1 MDIYSTLLAQL
12 EPIRQK
18 LQERANQLQGKSNIQ
33 LNTTDKSQSNSTH
46 LSECSTLNYLCHR
59 FNLSQ
64 FEREIILLCVGMEL
78 DPLWPSECAGAQVNP
93 QYNFPTFSLAQSI
106 FERVDTGAFAPESP
120 LRYWKLIQ
128 VEPGLSLTLSP
139 LKIDE
144 RIFHFLVGTNQL
156 DERLISIIKPVVTNG
171 TLVNSHQ
178 EIVNQIISVWNYS
191 LNPTDNLFKSQNLDS
206 VSSLFRKKVTRNY
219 PELSKFE
226 KEGDDLDIHIKQGLH
241 LPIIQLYGNETSA
254 KIAIAAT
261 VCYQLELKLYKI
273 SSQVIPTNL
282 NELYQLIKL
291 WRREAR
297 LSQATL
303 FLEVN
308 QVTSIDI
315 SQENAI
321 TYFIEEIDSPLIVSR
336 QDRKPQQHRQVIT
349 FEVNKPTTLEQ
360 RHTWHQT
367 FREQKI
373 NLDGFVDRLVAQF
386 NFSATEIHSIS
397 QQISPL
403 ISSDLSLESA
413 DQNKLITQKI
423 WHICRD
429 HAQPQMDELAQPIQ
443 AVASW
448 DDLVLPELQ
457 KQTLQNIATH
467 VKQRITVYEHWG
479 FVQKG
484 KRGLGITALF
494 AGASGTGK
502 TMAAEVIA
510 RELRLDLYRID
521 LSSVV
526 SKYIGETEK
535 NLRQVFDKAET
546 GGAILLFDEADALF
560 GKRSDVKD
568 SRDRYANLEVSYL
581 LQRMEAYRGLAILT
595 TNLKEAIDNAFMRR
609 IRFVVKFPLPDVT
622 QRTEIWRR
630 IFPKETPTAGL
641 DFRKLAKLN
650 LPGGNIRNIAL
661 NAAFLAADLGEPVT
675 MAHLLQA
682 TESEYAKLERPL
694 TDTEVKGWV

>member
-1 MDIYSTLLAQL
+1 
-12 EPIRQK
+12 
-18 LQERANQLQGKSNIQ
+18 
-33 LNTTDKSQSNSTH
+33 
-46 LSECSTLNYLCHR
+46 
-59 FNLSQ
+59 
-64 FEREIILLCVGMEL
+64 MEL
-78 DPLWPSECAGAQVNP
+78 DPLWPSECADAQFNQ

-106 FERVDTGAFAPESP
+106 FERVDMGVFAPESP
-120 LRYWKLIQ
+120 LRYWKLIE
-128 VEPGLSLTLSP
+128 VEPGLALTLSP

-156 DERLISIIKPVVTNG
+156 DERLISIIKPIVTNE

-178 EIVNQIISVWNYS
+178 EIVKQIISVWNYT
-191 LNPTDNLFKSQNLDS
+191 LNPTDNLLKLQSLDYA
-206 VSSLFRKKVTRNY
+206 SSLFRKKVTKNY
-219 PELSKFE
+219 PELSNLD
-226 KEGDDLDIHIKQGLH
+226 KEGEDLDIHIKQASD
-241 LPIIQLYGNETSA
+241 LPIIQLYGNEISA

-261 VCYQLELKLYKI
+261 ICNQLELKLYRI

-282 NELYQLIKL
+282 NELNQLIKL

-297 LSQATL
+297 LNQAAL
-303 FLEVN
+303 LLEVN
-308 QVTSIDI
+308 QATSIDI

-321 TYFIEEIDSPLIVSR
+321 TYFIDEIDSPLIVSR
-336 QDRKPQQHRQVIT
+336 QDRKPQQHRQVIM

-360 RHTWHQT
+360 RNIWHQT
-367 FREQKI
+367 FREQEI
-373 NLDGFVDRLVAQF
+373 NLDAFIEQLVAQF
-386 NFSATEIHSIS
+386 NFSVTEIKSIS
-397 QQISPL
+397 QQISAL
-403 ISSDLSLESA
+403 ISSDLSLESVEKN
-413 DQNKLITQKI
+413 QPITQKI
-423 WHICRD
+423 WQICRT
-429 HAQPQMDELAQPIQ
+429 HAQPQINELAQPIQ
-443 AVASW
+443 AAASW

-661 NAAFLAADLGEPVT
+661 NAAFLAADAGEPVT

-682 TESEYAKLERPL
+682 TESEYVKLERPL

>member
-18 LQERANQLQGKSNIQ
+18 LKERASQLQGKSNIQ

-46 LSECSTLNYLCHR
+46 LFECSTLNYLCHR

-78 DPLWPSECAGAQVNP
+78 DPLWPSECADAQVNP
-93 QYNFPTFSLAQSI
+93 QHNFPTFSLAQSI
-106 FERVDTGAFAPESP
+106 FERVDTGVFAPESP
-120 LRYWKLIQ
+120 LRYWKLIE
-128 VEPGLSLTLSP
+128 VEPGLALTLSP

-156 DERLISIIKPVVTNG
+156 DERLISIIKPIVTNE

-178 EIVNQIISVWNYS
+178 EIVKQIISVWNYT
-191 LNPTDNLFKSQNLDS
+191 LNPRDNLLKLQNLDYA
-206 VSSLFRKKVTRNY
+206 SSLFRKKVTQSHSG
-219 PELSKFE
+219 LSNLD
-226 KEGDDLDIHIKQGLH
+226 KEGEDLDIHIKQVSD

-261 VCYQLELKLYKI
+261 ICHQLELKLYRI

-297 LSQATL
+297 LNQAAL
-303 FLEVN
+303 FLEVDRA
-308 QVTSIDI
+308 TSIDI

-321 TYFIEEIDSPLIVSR
+321 TYFIDEIDSPLIVSR
-336 QDRKPQQHRQVIT
+336 QDRKLQEHRQVIM

-360 RHTWHQT
+360 RHIWHQT

-373 NLDGFVDRLVAQF
+373 NLDGFVEQLVAQF
-386 NFSATEIHSIS
+386 NFGVTEIQSVS
-397 QQISPL
+397 QQISAL

-413 DQNKLITQKI
+413 DNNKPITQKI
-423 WHICRD
+423 WQICRT
-429 HAQPQMDELAQPIQ
+429 HAQPQMNELAQPIQ
-443 AVASW
+443 AIASW

-457 KQTLQNIATH
+457 KQTLENIATH

-694 TDTEVKGWV
+694 TDTEVKGWL

>member
-1 MDIYSTLLAQL
+1 MNIYSTLLAQL

-18 LQERANQLQGKSNIQ
+18 LKERANQLQGKSNIQ
-33 LNTTDKSQSNSTH
+33 LDTTDKSQSNSTQ

-78 DPLWPSECAGAQVNP
+78 DPLWPSECADAQFNQ

-106 FERVDTGAFAPESP
+106 FERVDMGVFAPESP
-120 LRYWKLIQ
+120 LRYWKLIE
-128 VEPGLSLTLSP
+128 VEPGLALTLSP

-156 DERLISIIKPVVTNG
+156 DERLISIIKPIVTNE

-178 EIVNQIISVWNYS
+178 EIVKQIISVWNYT
-191 LNPTDNLFKSQNLDS
+191 LNPTDNLLKLQSLDYA
-206 VSSLFRKKVTRNY
+206 SSLFRKKVTKNY
-219 PELSKFE
+219 PELSNLD
-226 KEGDDLDIHIKQGLH
+226 KEGEDLDIHIKQASD
-241 LPIIQLYGNETSA
+241 LPIIQLYGNEISA

-261 VCYQLELKLYKI
+261 ICNQLELKLYRI

-282 NELYQLIKL
+282 NELNQLIKL

-297 LSQATL
+297 LNQAAL
-303 FLEVN
+303 LLEVN
-308 QVTSIDI
+308 QATSIDI

-321 TYFIEEIDSPLIVSR
+321 TYFIDEIDSPLIVSR
-336 QDRKPQQHRQVIT
+336 QDRKPQQHRQVIM

-360 RHTWHQT
+360 RNIWHQT
-367 FREQKI
+367 FREQEI
-373 NLDGFVDRLVAQF
+373 NLDAFIEQLVAQF
-386 NFSATEIHSIS
+386 NFSVTEIKSIS
-397 QQISPL
+397 QQISAL
-403 ISSDLSLESA
+403 ISSDLSLESVEKN
-413 DQNKLITQKI
+413 QPITQKI
-423 WHICRD
+423 WQICRT
-429 HAQPQMDELAQPIQ
+429 HAQPQINELAQPIQ
-443 AVASW
+443 AAASW

-661 NAAFLAADLGEPVT
+661 NAAFLAADAGEPVT

-682 TESEYAKLERPL
+682 TESEYVKLERPL

>member
-1 MDIYSTLLAQL
+1 MDIYSTLLATL

-18 LQERANQLQGKSNIQ
+18 LKERANQLQGKSNIQ

-59 FNLSQ
+59 FNLSRC
-64 FEREIILLCVGMEL
+64 EREIILLCVGMEL
-78 DPLWPSECAGAQVNP
+78 DPLWPSECADAQVNP
-93 QYNFPTFSLAQSI
+93 QNNFPTFSLAQSI
-106 FERVDTGAFAPESP
+106 FERVDIGVLAPESP
-120 LRYWKLIQ
+120 LRYWKLIEVQ
-128 VEPGLSLTLSP
+128 PGLVLTLSP

-156 DERLISIIKPVVTNG
+156 DERLISIIKPIVTNEN
-171 TLVNSHQ
+171 LVDSHQ
-178 EIVNQIISVWNYS
+178 EIVKQIISVWNYT
-191 LNPTDNLFKSQNLDS
+191 LNPTDNLFKSPNQDYDP
-206 VSSLFRKKVTRNY
+206 SLFREKVTQIY
-219 PELSKFE
+219 PELGNLES
-226 KEGDDLDIHIKQGLH
+226 EGEDLYIHINQAKH

-261 VCYQLELKLYKI
+261 VCHHLKFNLYRI

-291 WRREAR
+291 WRREAI
-297 LSQATL
+297 LNQAAL

-308 QVTSIDI
+308 QAASIDI
-315 SQENAI
+315 NRENAI
-321 TYFIEEIDSPLIVSR
+321 SYFIEEIDSPLIVSC
-336 QDRKPQQHRQVIT
+336 QDRKPQQHRQVIM

-360 RHTWHQT
+360 RHIWHQT
-367 FREQKI
+367 FKEQEI
-373 NLDGFVDRLVAQF
+373 NLDNFVDRLVAQF
-386 NFSATEIHSIS
+386 NFSLTEIQSVS
-397 QQISPL
+397 QQISAL
-403 ISSDLSLESA
+403 ISSNLSLES
-413 DQNKLITQKI
+413 DDNNKSITQKI
-423 WHICRD
+423 WQICRT
-429 HAQPQMDELAQPIQ
+429 HAQPQINELAQPIQ
-443 AVASW
+443 AIASW

-479 FVQKG
+479 FLQKG

-510 RELRLDLYRID
+510 RELHLDLYRID

-661 NAAFLAADLGEPVT
+661 NAAFLAADMGEPVT

>member
-1 MDIYSTLLAQL
+1 
-12 EPIRQK
+12 
-18 LQERANQLQGKSNIQ
+18 
-33 LNTTDKSQSNSTH
+33 
-46 LSECSTLNYLCHR
+46 
-59 FNLSQ
+59 
-64 FEREIILLCVGMEL
+64 MEL
-78 DPLWPSECAGAQVNP
+78 DPRWPSECADAQVNP
-93 QYNFPTFSLAQSI
+93 QHNFPTFSLAQSI
-106 FERVDTGAFAPESP
+106 FERVDTGVFAPESP
-120 LRYWKLIQ
+120 LRYWKLIE
-128 VEPGLSLTLSP
+128 VEPGLALTLSP

-156 DERLISIIKPVVTNG
+156 DERLISIIKPIVNNE

-178 EIVNQIISVWNYS
+178 EIVKQIISIWNYTF
-191 LNPTDNLFKSQNLDS
+191 NPTDSLLKSKALDYA
-206 VSSLFRKKVTRNY
+206 SSLFRKKVTQSY
-219 PELSKFE
+219 PELSNFE
-226 KEGDDLDIHIKQGLH
+226 KEGEYLDIHIKQESD

-254 KIAIAAT
+254 NIVISAT
-261 VCYQLELKLYKI
+261 ICHQLELKLYRI

-297 LSQATL
+297 LNQAAL
-303 FLEVN
+303 FLEVDRA
-308 QVTSIDI
+308 TSIDI
-315 SQENAI
+315 AQENAI
-321 TYFIEEIDSPLIVSR
+321 TYFIDEIDSPLIVSR
-336 QDRKPQQHRQVIT
+336 QDRKLQEHRQVIM

-360 RHTWHQT
+360 RNIWHQT
-367 FREQKI
+367 FREQEI
-373 NLDGFVDRLVAQF
+373 NLDGFVEQLVAQF
-386 NFSATEIHSIS
+386 NFSVTEIQSIS
-397 QQISPL
+397 QQISAL
-403 ISSDLSLESA
+403 ISSNLSLEYV
-413 DQNKLITQKI
+413 DKNQPITQKF
-423 WHICRD
+423 WQICRT
-429 HAQPQMDELAQPIQ
+429 HAQPQMNELAQPIQ
-443 AVASW
+443 AIASW

-457 KQTLQNIATH
+457 KQTLENIATH

-630 IFPKETPTAGL
+630 IFPKETPTADL

-661 NAAFLAADLGEPVT
+661 NAAFLAADAGEPVT

-694 TDTEVKGWV
+694 TDTEVKGWI